1 MMTENNLAQNAG
13 ACPEFEPLLED
24 RLAGEL
30 GGADALSLAEHLK
43 SCAGCTAALDHVAR
57 SSRLLRFLEPA
68 ADPGPGFAHLTMARI
83 RHAEALIADEK
94 SIWKPFVSL
103 AWRFAVTT
111 AVALALVITVD
122 VGTHR
127 DNSYV
132 ASNVAANEDGGL
144 FPDYQASPVERDDF
158 LVPAGDVKHGNH

>member
-1 MMTENNLAQNAG
+1 MTENSLTRNTG

-24 RLAGEL
+24 RLSGEL
-30 GGADALSLAEHLK
+30 GGGDAALVAEHLK
-43 SCAGCTAALDHVAR
+43 SCAGCNAALDHVAL
-57 SSRLLRFLEPA
+57 SSRLLSLVEPA
-68 ADPGPGFAHLTMARI
+68 ADPGPGFAHRTMARI
-83 RHAEALIADEK
+83 RHAEALSADER

-132 ASNVAANEDGGL
+132 ASNSASSEDAGL
-144 FPDYQASPVERDDF
+144 FPDTQSSPVERDDF
-158 LVPAGDVKHGNH
+158 LVPAGDVTHGSH